1 MESVLVI
8 GERPEQ
14 AQALAESLGLLG
26 VETIPCAR
34 EWKLAVRSLTS
45 NAVCLVLLDVDVR
58 SETTEFFR
66 LLHDLTEVPI
76 VVRGTTSNRDQLIWY
91 LDNGAADYVSRI
103 TNPQVLAAKLQSL
116 LRAVRPTRPVKGSIR
131 VGSVLIDLDNYSV
144 SKAGVSVALTP
155 IEFRLLRVLAENIGR
170 ACSRN
175 ELLQQVWGEDFKDC
189 AHYLRLYM
197 AYLRTK
203 LEDNPRHPKI
213 LLTEW
218 GYGYRLVEA
227 EAGRMRGLRSAVRI
241 ATSS

>member
-14 AQALAESLGLLG
+14 AQALAERLGLCG
-26 VETIPCAR
+26 VEAIPCAR
-34 EWKLAVRSLTS
+34 ELKLAVRSITS
-45 NAVCLVLLDVDVR
+45 NSVSVVLLDVDSR
-58 SETTEFFR
+58 PETIDFFR
-66 LLHDLTEVPI
+66 LFHDLTDVPM
-76 VVRGTTSNRDQLIWY
+76 VVRGTTSDREQLIWY

-103 TNPQVLAAKLQSL
+103 TKPEVLAAKLQSL
-116 LRAVRPTRPVKGSIR
+116 LRAVRPARPAKGTIR
-131 VGSVLIDLDNYSV
+131 IGSVLIDLDDYLV
-144 SKAGVSVALTP
+144 SKDGITVALTP

-175 ELLQQVWGEDFKDC
+175 ELLERVWGEDFKDC

-197 AYLRTK
+197 AYLRNK
-203 LEDNPRHPKI
+203 LEDNPRSPKI

-227 EAGRMRGLRSAVRI
+227 EAGRRRGLRAAFRI
-241 ATSS
+241 ATSG